1 MVFVVSRQNQGAE
14 MAEIRQNDHAE
25 VIATKRGFPIY
36 DRNPS
41 VPTPNGLPI
50 RMKPVKIANGN
61 RALIIGKDTGELL
74 GDAHAAFFEMQAV
87 DQGQFVKIYLAGI
100 KNTAKLTKAGMQVFE
115 MVYNQMRE
123 NPQTDK
129 IELNVYLA
137 KKFGMELSERTYQR
151 GLRELLENEF
161 LYRSPSADV
170 FFVNIMYMFNGN
182 RITLAKSYYLK
193 EGGTQGELPFGQST
207 EQAKLPGRRG
217 PPVV

>member
-1 MVFVVSRQNQGAE
+1 
-14 MAEIRQNDHAE
+14 MAEKRQSDRAE

-41 VPTPNGLPI
+41 VPAPNGIPT

-61 RALIIGKDTGELL
+61 RAMIIGKDTGELL

-115 MVYNQMRE
+115 IVYNQMRE

-137 KKFGMELSERTYQR
+137 KKFGMEMSERTYHR
-151 GLRELLENEF
+151 GLRELLEKRISIS
-161 LYRSPSADV
+161 RSKRRHVLREHHVYVQRQPHHSCQELLLERRRNA
-170 FFVNIMYMFNGN
+170 
-182 RITLAKSYYLK
+182 
-193 EGGTQGELPFGQST
+193 GGIAFRG
-207 EQAKLPGRRG
+207 AGRHATS
-217 PPVV
+217 

>member
-1 MVFVVSRQNQGAE
+1 
-14 MAEIRQNDHAE
+14 MAENRQSERAE

-41 VPTPNGLPI
+41 VPSPNGLPT

-61 RALIIGKDTGELL
+61 RAMIIGKDTGELL
-74 GDAHAAFFEMQAV
+74 GDAHAVFFEMQAV
-87 DQGQFVKIYLAGI
+87 DRGQFVKMYLAGI

-115 MVYNQMRE
+115 IVYNQVRE

-137 KKFGMELSERTYQR
+137 KKFGMEMSERTYQR
-151 GLRELLENEF
+151 GLRELLESEF

-170 FFVNIMYMFNGN
+170 FFININFMFNGN
-182 RITLAKSYYLK
+182 RVTLAQSYYLK
-193 EGGTQGELPFGQST
+193 EAGVQGELPFEGPK
-207 EQAKLPGRRG
+207 EPAKIPGKQG
-217 PPVV
+217 SSAA

>member
-1 MVFVVSRQNQGAE
+1 
-14 MAEIRQNDHAE
+14 MAENRQSERAE

-41 VPTPNGLPI
+41 VPSPNGIPT

-61 RALIIGKDTGELL
+61 RAMIIGKDTGELL

-100 KNTAKLTKAGMQVFE
+100 KNTAKLTKAGT
-115 MVYNQMRE
+115 
-123 NPQTDK
+123 QTDK

-137 KKFGMELSERTYQR
+137 KKFGMEMSERTYQR
-151 GLRELLENEF
+151 GLRELSENEF

-182 RITLAKSYYLK
+182 RITLAKSYYLR
-193 EGGTQGELPFGQST
+193 EAGMQGELPFEESK
-207 EQAKLPGRRG
+207 EPAKLPNKQGSSAA
-217 PPVV
+217 

>member
-1 MVFVVSRQNQGAE
+1 
-14 MAEIRQNDHAE
+14 MAEDRQSEHAE

-41 VPTPNGLPI
+41 VPSPNGLPT
-50 RMKPVKIANGN
+50 RMRPVKIANGN
-61 RALIIGKDTGELL
+61 RAMIIGKDTGELL

-115 MVYNQMRE
+115 IVYNQMRE

-137 KKFGMELSERTYQR
+137 KKFSMEMSERTYQR

-170 FFVNIMYMFNGN
+170 VFVNIMYMFNGN

-193 EGGTQGELPFGQST
+193 ETGVQGELPFEKPGDMPNLQSKNGD
-207 EQAKLPGRRG
+207 ASAA
-217 PPVV
+217 

>member
-1 MVFVVSRQNQGAE
+1 M
-14 MAEIRQNDHAE
+14 
-25 VIATKRGFPIY
+25 
-36 DRNPS
+36 
-41 VPTPNGLPI
+41 
-50 RMKPVKIANGN
+50 
-61 RALIIGKDTGELL
+61 IIGKDTGELL

-115 MVYNQMRE
+115 IVYNQMRE

-137 KKFGMELSERTYQR
+137 KKFGVDLGERTYQR

-182 RITLAKSYYLK
+182 PSSKPSGFSGPRFRCCAEPMPVSAPMPGLIPKSRPISAGMASAWRLTFIQRPPCPGAPK
-193 EGGTQGELPFGQST
+193 RRNSSKKPFLP
-207 EQAKLPGRRG
+207 LN
-217 PPVV
+217 

>member
-1 MVFVVSRQNQGAE
+1 
-14 MAEIRQNDHAE
+14 MAENRQGECAE

-41 VPTPNGLPI
+41 VPSPNGLPT
-50 RMKPVKIANGN
+50 RMRPVKIANGN
-61 RALIIGKDTGELL
+61 RAMIIGKDTGELL

-115 MVYNQMRE
+115 IVYNQMRE

-137 KKFGMELSERTYQR
+137 KKFGMEMSERTYQR

-193 EGGTQGELPFGQST
+193 ESGVQGELPFEEPRDT
-207 EQAKLPGRRG
+207 PKLLAKSEDASAA
-217 PPVV
+217 

>member
-1 MVFVVSRQNQGAE
+1 
-14 MAEIRQNDHAE
+14 MAENRQTASAE

-41 VPTPNGLPI
+41 VPAPGGIPT

-61 RALIIGKDTGELL
+61 RAMIIGRDTGELL
-74 GDAHAAFFEMQAV
+74 GDAQAAFFEMQAV
-87 DQGQFVKIYLAGI
+87 DQGQFVKIYLEGI

-115 MVYNQMRE
+115 IVYNQMRE

-129 IELNVYLA
+129 IELNAYLA
-137 KKFGMELSERTYQR
+137 KKFAIEMSERTYQR

-182 RITLAKSYYLK
+182 RITLAKTYYMK
-193 EGGTQGELPFGQST
+193 ERSAQAELLLSDSRT
-207 EQAKLPGRRG
+207 AID
-217 PPVV
+217 